1 MAVETTHMRKFLN
14 DPSAVVKES
23 LAGLAAAHPDLLTY
37 DVANQIIVRKGAPK
51 KGKVALIS
59 GGGSGHEPLH
69 GGVFGLA
76 MLHAAAP
83 GEGFTSPLPGHSLP
97 PTTAPDHAA

>member
-59 GGGSGHEPLH
+59 GGGAGHEPLH
-69 GGVFGLA
+69 GGVFGLWTR
-76 MLHAAAP
+76 AAARP
-83 GEGFTSPLPGHSLP
+83 VEGFSSPP
-97 PTTAPDHAA
+97 PAQVPPRPQAGD